1 MSTPGII
8 ATVVLVVLAVGLW
21 AIFTARRL
29 DRLHIRVDRA
39 RRALDHV
46 LICGDPTHQ
55 RRHDLAVRF
64 YNNAVAD
71 TRRLRLRPVIRVL
84 RLAGTAPL
92 PEFFPF
98 AKGRA
103 DRPGEG

>member
-1 MSTPGII
+1 MSTPVVI
-8 ATVVLVVLAVGLW
+8 AIVLLFLAALGLW
-21 AIFTARRL
+21 AMFIAQRL
-29 DRLHIRVDRA
+29 NRLHIRVDRA

-46 LICGDPTHQ
+46 LIDTDPTNQ

-71 TRRLRLRPVIRVL
+71 TRRLRLRPLIRVL

-92 PEFFPF
+92 PEFYPF
-98 AKGRA
+98 A
-103 DRPGEG
+103 PFT

>member
-1 MSTPGII
+1 MSTPAII
-8 ATVVLVVLAVGLW
+8 AIVVIALLVFGLW
-21 AIFTARRL
+21 AIVTARRL

-39 RRALDHV
+39 RRTLDQV
-46 LICGDPTHQ
+46 LSAGDPTHQ
-55 RRHDLAVRF
+55 RRYDLAVRF